1 MLVTS
6 VQRFCMHDGPGI
18 RTVIFTKGCTLRCRW
33 CHNPETQSKRREI
46 LFYETKCVGCGGCA
60 AVCEK
65 HAQRFGDRRTIDR
78 ELCTACGKCADVCPT
93 GALEPAGRFYSL
105 DELLET
111 VRRDRDFYGADGG
124 VTLSGGEPMLYDE
137 APEFLARC
145 ADAGINTAVETCG
158 QFDPAA
164 VDRLAGVCDLLLF
177 DVKDTDSERLRL
189 NTGGSLEL
197 ILGNFR
203 KADRLGIKSVMR
215 CIIIGGVNDNEEH
228 YRRLAE
234 IFNEL
239 KNCLYIEL
247 LPYHEYGCSKSLALG
262 REYETFGV
270 PDSGTLE
277 AAARLIRQTA
287 PVKLRANIY
296 PRETLI

>member
-1 MLVTS
+1 
-6 VQRFCMHDGPGI
+6 MHDGPGI

-60 AVCEK
+60 EVCEK
-65 HAQRFGDRRTIDR
+65 QAQRFEIRHSIDR
-78 ELCTACGKCADVCPT
+78 GLCTACGKCAEVCPT

-105 DELLET
+105 DELLGI

-124 VTLSGGEPMLYDE
+124 VTLSGGEPMLQDE
-137 APEFLARC
+137 TAEFIASC
-145 ADAGINTAVETCG
+145 SDDGINTAVETCG
-158 QFDPAA
+158 QFAPAA
-164 VDRLAGVCDLLLF
+164 VDKLAGVCDLLLF

-197 ILGNFR
+197 ILGNLR
-203 KADRLGIKSVMR
+203 KADNLGIKSVMR

-228 YRRLAE
+228 YYRLAG
-234 IFNEL
+234 IFSGL
-239 KNCLYIEL
+239 KNCRYIEL

-262 REYETFGV
+262 REYETFEV

-277 AAARLIRQTA
+277 AAAHLIRQIA
-287 PVKLRANIY
+287 PVKLRSKIY

>member
-65 HAQRFGDRRTIDR
+65 QAQRFEVRHTIDR
-78 ELCTACGKCADVCPT
+78 GLCKACGSCAEVCPT
-93 GALEPAGRFYSL
+93 GALEPAGRFYST
-105 DELLET
+105 DELLEI

-124 VTLSGGEPMLYDE
+124 GTLSGGEPMLHDE
-137 APEFLARC
+137 ATEFLSIC

-164 VDRLAGVCDLLLF
+164 IDKLAGVCDLLLF
-177 DVKDTDSERLRL
+177 DVKDTDPERLRL
-189 NTGGSLEL
+189 NTGGNLDL
-197 ILGNFR
+197 ILGNLR
-203 KADRLGIKSVMR
+203 KADSLGIKSVMR

-228 YRRLAE
+228 YLRLAG
-234 IFNEL
+234 IFGGL

-270 PDSGTLE
+270 PDSETLE

-287 PVKLRANIY
+287 PVKLRAKI
-296 PRETLI
+296 RG